1 MLLVAFILFCFI
13 LLQMCGRA
21 EIKLN
26 KMDVAKTKYFVILFY
41 MCGQHYGRMKGS
53 FHP

>member
-26 KMDVAKTKYFVILFY
+26 KMDVAKTKYFMLFY
-41 MCGQHYGRMKGS
+41 FTYADSITGE
-53 FHP
+53 